1 MRITNIFRTDK
12 QSTNPKTNKIIVG
25 ISGSYLDD
33 GLVEKALEIA
43 DDQTEICMLY
53 VIIIPKS
60 KALDIEDEKSFSRAE
75 NVLKKLETKFKNKIN
90 IYGEI
95 IQSRHAGAA
104 IIEIADINNPSLL
117 LIGANE
123 NLNSDFII
131 GSNASY
137 ILKNTTYPTLIYKK

>member
-1 MRITNIFRTDK
+1 M
-12 QSTNPKTNKIIVG
+12 
-25 ISGSYLDD
+25 
-33 GLVEKALEIA
+33 VEKALEIA

>member
-1 MRITNIFRTDK
+1 M
-12 QSTNPKTNKIIVG
+12 
-25 ISGSYLDD
+25 
-33 GLVEKALEIA
+33 EIA
-43 DDQTEICMLY
+43 DEQTEICMLY

-60 KALDIEDEKSFSRAE
+60 KALDIEDKNSFSKAE
-75 NVLKKLETKFKNKIN
+75 NVLKKLEEKFQNKVN

-104 IIEIADINNPSLL
+104 IIEIAHINNPSLL
-117 LIGANE
+117 LIGVNE
-123 NLNSDFII
+123 NSNSDSII